1 MAWRLMSKLSAMA
14 LTFSGLS
21 ATMSMILRRV
31 GSAMAWNTS
40 RLTIIVQVYACKYM
54 GKDLLAQ
61 IFLEKFYIRRSRYWS
76 YPP

>member
-1 MAWRLMSKLSAMA
+1 
-14 LTFSGLS
+14 LS
-21 ATMSMILRRV
+21 ATISMILRLV

-61 IFLEKFYIRRSRYWS
+61 IFLCWAVRREGGARKVFILNTFARGA
-76 YPP
+76 

>member
-1 MAWRLMSKLSAMA
+1 MACRLTAKLSAMA
-14 LTFSGLS
+14 LIFNGLS
-21 ATMSMILRRV
+21 ATISMILRLV

-61 IFLEKFYIRRSRYWS
+61 IF
-76 YPP
+76 